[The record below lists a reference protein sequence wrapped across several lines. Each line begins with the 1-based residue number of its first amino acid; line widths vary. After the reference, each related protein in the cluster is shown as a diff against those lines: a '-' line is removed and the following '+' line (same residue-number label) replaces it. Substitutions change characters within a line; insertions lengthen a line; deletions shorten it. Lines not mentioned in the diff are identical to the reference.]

1 MKKNAAAG
9 PSLSLSSTH
18 VLITVRLDLC
28 WWRVVTVHWLSS
40 VCVCETLTDVS
51 LPRLLYFKSSVFST
65 MSMTNGNIFYYF
77 HCGQIKRRAKM
88 KERKRKILRPQTL
101 CLFIVQ
107 PHKRHRT
114 KTRLLSCAPFYRP
127 VFCLLVWVS
136 SSLAKWTDDEINQDS
151 VSCYPPS
158 TGVRGRVCVCVSVC
172 VTGHRRP
179 SKMSSLN
186 LAWFLN
192 ETHVKNNI

>member
-1 MKKNAAAG
+1 MFWLPCALTFVDG
-9 PSLSLSSTH
+9 EWWQCTD
-18 VLITVRLDLC
+18 VRVC
-28 WWRVVTVHWLSS
+28 
-40 VCVCETLTDVS
+40 VCVCETLTDIS
-51 LPRLLYFKSSVFST
+51 LPRLLHFKSSVFST
-65 MSMTNGNIFYYF
+65 MSMTKGNVFYYF

-158 TGVRGRVCVCVSVC
+158 TGVCGRVCVCVSVC